1 MRDERADLEE
11 SGLTWPR
18 EAVMT
23 TVLDVLRDLRW
34 LSSGRQAFRGAAF
47 VGGFSYADTLDSAKG
62 WGPER

>member
-1 MRDERADLEE
+1 
-11 SGLTWPR
+11 
-18 EAVMT
+18 MT

-62 WGPER
+62 SCLVFILSPKDAEE